1 MPGARSA
8 DELKAWLTNLSPK
21 STSGRCQACAH
32 MPDVRRPGRDSP
44 GRRFRFRQFG
54 RPDAAQDLSIRMGM
68 PLVGHWHGVSGWH
81 WQALKLPPSPAR
93 DADLAAE
100 PSVLGTDRH
109 VHGRP
114 PSFES

>member
-1 MPGARSA
+1 
-8 DELKAWLTNLSPK
+8 
-21 STSGRCQACAH
+21 
-32 MPDVRRPGRDSP
+32 
-44 GRRFRFRQFG
+44 
-54 RPDAAQDLSIRMGM
+54 MGM